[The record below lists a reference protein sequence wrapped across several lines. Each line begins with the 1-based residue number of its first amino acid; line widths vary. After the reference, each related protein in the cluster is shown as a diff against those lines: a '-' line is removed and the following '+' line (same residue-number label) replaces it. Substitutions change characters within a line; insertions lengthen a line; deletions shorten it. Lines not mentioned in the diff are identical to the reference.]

1 MKPISAKKKGSRFEL
16 FVAKE
21 ITAEGLGKAGREA
34 NSGAGFRKGDI
45 ASNLPF
51 LIECKNQ
58 RAIHILN
65 WIDQSKRQAE
75 IGNWSPEKWAL
86 VFRDPRTPEA
96 NPTIYAV
103 VDFWELLKLFKKD
116 SEPRIKEPDRSM
128 KWHLGQLKDSI
139 NEVLRDLK

>member
-45 ASNLPF
+45 ACNLPF

-58 RAIHILN
+58 KSLQWWAS
-65 WIDQSKRQAE
+65 IDQAKKQAE
-75 IGNWSPEKWAL
+75 IGNWNGDKWAL
-86 VFRDPRTPEA
+86 IVRDPRTPEQR
-96 NPTIYAV
+96 PDCYAV
-103 VDFWELLKLFKKD
+103 IDMWEFLKLLKKD
-116 SEPRIKEPDRSM
+116 SAPRIKEPDKNL
-128 KWHLGQLKDSI
+128 KWKLTKLKDII
-139 NEVLRDLK
+139 NEVLRELK

>member
-45 ASNLPF
+45 ACNLPF

-58 RAIHILN
+58 KSLQWWAS
-65 WIDQSKRQAE
+65 IDQAKKQAE
-75 IGNWSPEKWAL
+75 IGNWNGDKWAL
-86 VFRDPRTPEA
+86 IVRDPRTPEQR
-96 NPTIYAV
+96 PDCYAV
-103 VDFWELLKLFKKD
+103 IDMWEFLKLLKKD
-116 SEPRIKEPDRSM
+116 SAPRIKEPDREM
-128 KWHLGQLKDSI
+128 KYKLERFVEYGRSLLK
-139 NEVLRDLK
+139 EFK